1 MQTKSKIWTVVFAI
15 LYPFITAFGFLFTAI
30 LAVFSWLSNALVWVL
45 NKIKKA

>member
-30 LAVFSWLSNALVWVL
+30 LAVFSWISNGLVFL
-45 NKIKKA
+45 LKKVK